1 MKHKDDITYDVT
13 NLASMSECT
22 GLIPSAIEDEEQANA
37 YGELYGIHQN
47 FKRDDY
53 NEVYEDDQEEPKPD
67 EYLD

>member
-47 FKRDDY
+47 YKRDDY